1 MAGLVADFSISLD
14 GFVAGRDPGME
25 QPMGEG
31 GEALHAWMFGD
42 VDPVDAQ
49 IAQQMRTN
57 TGAVILGKRTFDLGI
72 AHWQDVPFA
81 VPCFVLTHAEL
92 PDRRERSGTFHFVTA
107 GLEEA
112 LRLARP
118 AAGDRDVRLMGAST
132 ARQYLAAGL
141 VDEIALQVV
150 PLLLGGGERLFPAD
164 VPVARLE
171 RIASRASARVTH
183 VRYRL
188 PRG

>member
-1 MAGLVADFSISLD
+1 MARLVADFSMSLD
-14 GFVAGRDPGME
+14 GFVAGPNVGME

-42 VDPVDAQ
+42 VDPVDAR
-49 IAQQMRTN
+49 ITQQMRAN
-57 TGAVILGKRTFDLGI
+57 TGAVILGKRTFDVGI
-72 AHWQDVPFA
+72 AHWQDVPFP
-81 VPCFVLTHAEL
+81 VPCFVLTHAAL
-92 PDRRERSGTFHFVTA
+92 PDRQERNGSFRFASG

-112 LRLARP
+112 LRLARA
-118 AAGDRDVRLMGAST
+118 AAGDREVRLMGASV

-141 VDEIALQVV
+141 VDEIALQLV
-150 PLLLGGGERLFPAD
+150 PLLLGAGERLFPAGM
-164 VPVARLE
+164 AATGLE
-171 RIASRASARVTH
+171 RIASCESPRASH